1 MALVSDQGVRT
12 ACGGANVREMLR
24 HFVVLAAGGANNS
37 MDHQDL
43 KILQSLR
50 APIFREPGGH
60 LAHVS
65 ALGILVQTRE
75 FG

>member
-1 MALVSDQGVRT
+1 MDDVMAARM
-12 ACGGANVREMLR
+12 RELLR
-24 HFVVLAAGGANNS
+24 HCVVRPASGGANNS

-60 LAHVS
+60 LAHWV
-65 ALGILVQTRE
+65 
-75 FG
+75 